1 MTQYNN
7 QTRPDRRRTSSG
19 YRRDNGKSG
28 FLSVLL
34 FYVLPF
40 IVINGIIFLLV
51 TARPKAEITIGESS
65 DFISTTME
73 LKVKSLL
80 PIKTMEVSL
89 DSTPIELTKTGGS
102 TYKTTLKNNGTLEVK
117 LTGFNKMKSVSY
129 ETVNVLDD
137 TPPAVKDNVLENG
150 ILSFRLEDTQSG
162 VDYSSITA
170 SDEDN
175 ADILPLSIDRST
187 GLVTFEIKKENITI
201 TAKDKIG
208 NELHVT
214 FTPQGDSFEDAEM
227 KNEEAEENGET
238 AETDTSLETD
248 AEKETKATKDTKSV
262 SETKSTNDIK
272 STSEAKS
279 TNNTK
284 TTNNTKSSKESVKST
299 DTTKSTSKSNT
310 GKKK

>member
-137 TPPAVKDNVLENG
+137 TPPAVKDNVLDNG

-175 ADILPLSIDRST
+175 TNILPLSIDRST

-227 KNEEAEENGET
+227 KNEEAAENGDT
-238 AETDTSLETD
+238 ADTDTSLETD
-248 AEKETKATKDTKSV
+248 AEDETKETKSV
-262 SETKSTNDIK
+262 SDTKSANDTKST
-272 STSEAKS
+272 SVTKS

-284 TTNNTKSSKESVKST
+284 STNSTKSSKESVKST

>member
-1 MTQYNN
+1 MAQYNN
-7 QTRPDRRRTSSG
+7 QTRPDRRRTNSG

-51 TARPKAEITIGESS
+51 TSRPKAEITIGESS
-65 DFISTTME
+65 DYISTTME

-89 DSTPIELTKTGGS
+89 DSTPIELTKAGGS
-102 TYKTTLKNNGTLEVK
+102 TYKTTLTNNGTLEVK

-137 TPPAVKDNVLENG
+137 TPPVIKDNVLENG

-175 ADILPLSIDRST
+175 TDILPLSIDRST
-187 GLVTFEIKKENITI
+187 GLVTFEINKENITI
-201 TAKDKIG
+201 SARDKIG

-214 FTPQGDSFEDAEM
+214 FTPQGESFEDAEM
-227 KNEEAEENGET
+227 EDEEAAENGET
-238 AETDTSLETD
+238 AETEASLET
-248 AEKETKATKDTKSV
+248 EATKDTKSTDG
-262 SETKSTNDIK
+262 TKSTKETVKN
-272 STSEAKS
+272 
-279 TNNTK
+279 TN
-284 TTNNTKSSKESVKST
+284 
-299 DTTKSTSKSNT
+299 TTKSTSKSNT
-310 GKKK
+310 VKKK

>member
-137 TPPAVKDNVLENG
+137 TPPAVKDNVLDNG

-175 ADILPLSIDRST
+175 TDILPLSIDRST

-227 KNEEAEENGET
+227 KNEEAAENGDT
-238 AETDTSLETD
+238 ADTNTSLETD
-248 AEKETKATKDTKSV
+248 AEDETKETKSV
-262 SETKSTNDIK
+262 SDTKSANDTKST
-272 STSEAKS
+272 SVTKS

-284 TTNNTKSSKESVKST
+284 STNSTKSSKESVKST

>member
-1 MTQYNN
+1 
-7 QTRPDRRRTSSG
+7 
-19 YRRDNGKSG
+19 
-28 FLSVLL
+28 
-34 FYVLPF
+34 
-40 IVINGIIFLLV
+40 
-51 TARPKAEITIGESS
+51 
-65 DFISTTME
+65 
-73 LKVKSLL
+73 
-80 PIKTMEVSL
+80 MEVSL

-137 TPPAVKDNVLENG
+137 TPPVVKDNVLENG

-227 KNEEAEENGET
+227 KNEEAEENGEA

-248 AEKETKATKDTKSV
+248 AEKETKATKDT
-262 SETKSTNDIK
+262 N
-272 STSEAKS
+272 S

-284 TTNNTKSSKESVKST
+284 STSDTKSTNSTKTTNSIKSSKESVKNT

>member
-7 QTRPDRRRTSSG
+7 QPRPDRRRTSSG

-137 TPPAVKDNVLENG
+137 TPPAVKDNVLDNG

-175 ADILPLSIDRST
+175 TNILPLSIDRST

-227 KNEEAEENGET
+227 KNEEAAENGDT
-238 AETDTSLETD
+238 AKTDTSLETD
-248 AEKETKATKDTKSV
+248 AEEETKETKSV
-262 SETKSTNDIK
+262 SDTKSANDTKST
-272 STSEAKS
+272 SVTKS

-284 TTNNTKSSKESVKST
+284 TTNSTKSSKESVKST

>member
-137 TPPAVKDNVLENG
+137 TPPVVKDNVLENG
-150 ILSFRLEDTQSG
+150 ILSFLLEDTQSG

-175 ADILPLSIDRST
+175 TDILPLSIDRST

-227 KNEEAEENGET
+227 KNEEAEENGVT

-248 AEKETKATKDTKSV
+248 AEKDTKATKDTKSTNDTK
-262 SETKSTNDIK
+262 STSDTKSTN
-272 STSEAKS
+272 S
-279 TNNTK
+279 
-284 TTNNTKSSKESVKST
+284 TKSSKESVKNT
-299 DTTKSTSKSNT
+299 NTTKSTNKTNT

>member
-1 MTQYNN
+1 MAQYNN

-137 TPPAVKDNVLENG
+137 TPPAVKDNVLENE

-175 ADILPLSIDRST
+175 ADILPYS
-187 GLVTFEIKKENITI
+187 
-201 TAKDKIG
+201 
-208 NELHVT
+208 
-214 FTPQGDSFEDAEM
+214 QG
-227 KNEEAEENGET
+227 
-238 AETDTSLETD
+238 
-248 AEKETKATKDTKSV
+248 
-262 SETKSTNDIK
+262 
-272 STSEAKS
+272 
-279 TNNTK
+279 
-284 TTNNTKSSKESVKST
+284 
-299 DTTKSTSKSNT
+299 
-310 GKKK
+310 

>member
-1 MTQYNN
+1 MAQYNN

-40 IVINGIIFLLV
+40 IVINGFIFILV

-137 TPPAVKDNVLENG
+137 SSPAVKDEVVDNG

-175 ADILPLSIDRST
+175 TDILPLSIDRST

-214 FTPQGDSFEDAEM
+214 FTPQGESFEDAEM
-227 KNEEAEENGET
+227 ENEEAAENGDT
-238 AETDTSLETD
+238 AETDTSLESD
-248 AEKETKATKDTKSV
+248 AEEETKETKSV
-262 SETKSTNDIK
+262 SDTKSTNDTK
-272 STSEAKS
+272 STSVTKS

-284 TTNNTKSSKESVKST
+284 TTNSTKSSKESVKST

>member
-40 IVINGIIFLLV
+40 IVINGLIFLLV
-51 TARPKAEITIGESS
+51 TSSPKAEITIGESS
-65 DFISTTME
+65 DYITTTME

-80 PIKTMEVSL
+80 PIKTMEVAL
-89 DSTPIELTKTGGS
+89 DSTPIELTKTGGK
-102 TYKTTLKNNGTLEVK
+102 TYKATLTNNGMLEVK
-117 LTGFNKMKSVSY
+117 LTGFNKMKTAMYEQVS
-129 ETVNVLDD
+129 VLDD

-162 VDYSSITA
+162 VDYSSIAA
-170 SDEDN
+170 SDEEN
-175 ADILPLSIDRST
+175 TDILPLSIDRST

-201 TAKDKIG
+201 TARDKIG

-214 FTPQGDSFEDAEM
+214 FTPQGESFEDAEM
-227 KNEEAEENGET
+227 ENEEAEENGDTVETEATGET
-238 AETDTSLETD
+238 AATKETKAAND
-248 AEKETKATKDTKSV
+248 TKATKDTKA
-262 SETKSTNDIK
+262 
-272 STSEAKS
+272 AK
-279 TNNTK
+279 
-284 TTNNTKSSKESVKST
+284 
-299 DTTKSTSKSNT
+299 DTTTAKDAKAAKDTTAAKVTKETVKNTDTSKSQLKSNT
-310 GKKK
+310 VKKKN

>member
-40 IVINGIIFLLV
+40 IVFNGIIFLLV

-137 TPPAVKDNVLENG
+137 TPPVVKDNVLENG

-175 ADILPLSIDRST
+175 TDILPLSIDRST

-227 KNEEAEENGET
+227 KNEEAEENGEA

-248 AEKETKATKDTKSV
+248 AEKETKATKDTNSTNDTKST
-262 SETKSTNDIK
+262 SDTKSTN
-272 STSEAKS
+272 S
-279 TNNTK
+279 TK
-284 TTNNTKSSKESVKST
+284 TTNSTKSSKESVKNT
-299 DTTKSTSKSNT
+299 DTTKSASKSNT

>member
-162 VDYSSITA
+162 VDYSSIAA

-227 KNEEAEENGET
+227 KNEEAAENGDT

-248 AEKETKATKDTKSV
+248 AEEETKETKSV
-262 SETKSTNDIK
+262 SDTKST
-272 STSEAKS
+272 SVTKS

-284 TTNNTKSSKESVKST
+284 TANSTKSSKESAKST

>member
-137 TPPAVKDNVLENG
+137 TPPAVKDNVLDNG

-175 ADILPLSIDRST
+175 TDILPLSIDRST

-227 KNEEAEENGET
+227 KNEEAAENGDT
-238 AETDTSLETD
+238 ADTDTSLETD
-248 AEKETKATKDTKSV
+248 AEDETKETKSV
-262 SETKSTNDIK
+262 SDTKSANDTKST
-272 STSEAKS
+272 SVTKS

-284 TTNNTKSSKESVKST
+284 STNSTKSSKESVKST

>member
-137 TPPAVKDNVLENG
+137 TPPAVKDNVLDNG

-175 ADILPLSIDRST
+175 TNILPLSIDRST

-227 KNEEAEENGET
+227 KNEEAAENGDT

-248 AEKETKATKDTKSV
+248 AEVETKETKSV
-262 SETKSTNDIK
+262 SDTKSTNDTK
-272 STSEAKS
+272 STSVTKS

-284 TTNNTKSSKESVKST
+284 TTNSTKSSKESVKST

>member
-40 IVINGIIFLLV
+40 IVINGFIFILV

-102 TYKTTLKNNGTLEVK
+102 TYKTTLNNNGTLEVK

-137 TPPAVKDNVLENG
+137 SSPAVKDEVVENG

-162 VDYSSITA
+162 VDYSSISA

-214 FTPQGDSFEDAEM
+214 FTPQGESFEDAEM
-227 KNEEAEENGET
+227 ENEEAVENGEAEET
-238 AETDTSLETD
+238 ETSSETDT
-248 AEKETKATKDTKSV
+248 EKETKTTKDTNSTSDTKSTNDTKSTKDTKSTNT
-262 SETKSTNDIK
+262 TKS
-272 STSEAKS
+272 S
-279 TNNTK
+279 
-284 TTNNTKSSKESVKST
+284 NNTKSTKESVKNT
-299 DTTKSTSKSNT
+299 DTTKSPAKSNT
-310 GKKK
+310 VKKK

>member
-1 MTQYNN
+1 MAQYNN

-51 TARPKAEITIGESS
+51 TARPRAEITIGESS

-137 TPPAVKDNVLENG
+137 APPAVKDNVLENG

-162 VDYSSITA
+162 VDYSSVTA

-214 FTPQGDSFEDAEM
+214 FTPQGESFEDAEM
-227 KNEEAEENGET
+227 ENEEAAENGDT
-238 AETDTSLETD
+238 AETDNSLETGT
-248 AEKETKATKDTKSV
+248 EKETNATKDTKSV
-262 SETKSTNDIK
+262 SETKSTNDTK
-272 STSEAKS
+272 SSSDTKS
-279 TNNTK
+279 TNNIK

>member
-137 TPPAVKDNVLENG
+137 TPPAVKDNVLDNG

-175 ADILPLSIDRST
+175 TDILPLSIDRST

-227 KNEEAEENGET
+227 KNEEAAENGDT
-238 AETDTSLETD
+238 ADTDTSLETD
-248 AEKETKATKDTKSV
+248 AEDETKETKSV
-262 SETKSTNDIK
+262 SDTKSTNDTK
-272 STSEAKS
+272 STSVTKS

-284 TTNNTKSSKESVKST
+284 TTNSTKSSKESVKST

>member
-80 PIKTMEVSL
+80 PIKAMEVSL

-102 TYKTTLKNNGTLEVK
+102 TYKTTLKNNGTLEIK

-137 TPPAVKDNVLENG
+137 TPPAVKDNVLDNG

-175 ADILPLSIDRST
+175 TDILPLSIDRST

-227 KNEEAEENGET
+227 KNEEAAENGDT

-248 AEKETKATKDTKSV
+248 AEEETKETKSV
-262 SETKSTNDIK
+262 SDSKSTNDTK
-272 STSEAKS
+272 STSVTKS

-284 TTNNTKSSKESVKST
+284 TTSSTKSSKESVKST

>member
-40 IVINGIIFLLV
+40 IVFNGIIFLLV

-137 TPPAVKDNVLENG
+137 TPPVVKDNVLENG

-175 ADILPLSIDRST
+175 TDILPLSIDRST

-227 KNEEAEENGET
+227 KNEEAEENGEA

-248 AEKETKATKDTKSV
+248 TEKETKATKVTNSTNDTEST
-262 SETKSTNDIK
+262 SDTKSTN
-272 STSEAKS
+272 S
-279 TNNTK
+279 TK
-284 TTNNTKSSKESVKST
+284 TTNSTKSSKESVKNT
-299 DTTKSTSKSNT
+299 DTTKSASKSNT

>member
-19 YRRDNGKSG
+19 YRRGSGKSG

-137 TPPAVKDNVLENG
+137 TPPVVKDNVLENG

-175 ADILPLSIDRST
+175 TDILPLSIDRST

-238 AETDTSLETD
+238 AGTDTSLETD
-248 AEKETKATKDTKSV
+248 AEKDTKATKDTKSTNDTK
-262 SETKSTNDIK
+262 STSDTKSTN
-272 STSEAKS
+272 S
-279 TNNTK
+279 
-284 TTNNTKSSKESVKST
+284 TKSSKESVKNT
-299 DTTKSTSKSNT
+299 DTTKSTSKTNT

>member
-137 TPPAVKDNVLENG
+137 TPPAVKDNVLDNG

-175 ADILPLSIDRST
+175 TNILPLSIDRST

-227 KNEEAEENGET
+227 KNEEAAENGDT
-238 AETDTSLETD
+238 ADTDTSLETD
-248 AEKETKATKDTKSV
+248 AEDETKETKSV
-262 SETKSTNDIK
+262 SNTKSANDTKST
-272 STSEAKS
+272 SVTKS

-284 TTNNTKSSKESVKST
+284 TTNSTKSSNESVKST

>member
-137 TPPAVKDNVLENG
+137 TPPAVKDNVLDNG

-175 ADILPLSIDRST
+175 TDILPLSIDRST

-227 KNEEAEENGET
+227 KNEEAAENGDT

-248 AEKETKATKDTKSV
+248 AEDETKETKSV
-262 SETKSTNDIK
+262 SDTKSANDTKST
-272 STSEAKS
+272 SVTTS

-284 TTNNTKSSKESVKST
+284 TTNSTKSSKESVKST

>member
-137 TPPAVKDNVLENG
+137 TPPAVKDNVLDNG

-175 ADILPLSIDRST
+175 TDILPLSIDRST

-227 KNEEAEENGET
+227 KNEEAAENGDT
-238 AETDTSLETD
+238 ADTNTSLETD
-248 AEKETKATKDTKSV
+248 AEDETKETKSV
-262 SETKSTNDIK
+262 SDTKSTNDTK
-272 STSEAKS
+272 STSVTKS

-284 TTNNTKSSKESVKST
+284 STNSTKSSKESVKST